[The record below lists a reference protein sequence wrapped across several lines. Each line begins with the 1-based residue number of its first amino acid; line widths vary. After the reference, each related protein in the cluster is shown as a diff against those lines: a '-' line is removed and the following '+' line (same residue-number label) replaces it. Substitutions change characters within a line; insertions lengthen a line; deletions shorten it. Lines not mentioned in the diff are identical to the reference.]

1 MSEMEEKRRDLQQGP
16 SLMDFMPER
25 LEPESFVAR
34 AGSPRAADTSAE
46 VSEATVIEAMQTVY
60 DPEIPVN
67 IYDLGL
73 IYGLELAENGN
84 VDIRMTLTAP
94 GCPVAGILPG
104 WVADAVAAVDGV
116 GEAEV
121 TLVWSPPWT
130 PDLMSEDA
138 KLALDM

>member
-1 MSEMEEKRRDLQQGP
+1 MEEEQRELREGP

-25 LEPESFVAR
+25 PEPEAFVAR
-34 AGSPRAADTSAE
+34 AGSPRADDTGS
-46 VSEATVIEAMQTVY
+46 VPSEADLIEAMQTVY

-73 IYGLELAENGN
+73 VYGLEAAENGN
-84 VDIRMTLTAP
+84 VEIKMTLTAP

-104 WVADAVAAVDGV
+104 WVADAVATVDGV
-116 GEAEV
+116 GEVEV

-130 PDLMSEDA
+130 PDRMSDDA
-138 KLALDM
+138 KLALDI